1 MQRFGEMALD
11 SRWLQQVRGKM
22 ESNMKNKRILFISFL
37 FLLLVNSAYFWL
49 RLPSFWDMGITIIL
63 FLGYLALVLTLLTQI
78 WLLYREKFKNKSRI
92 VNIIVLSSVLL
103 LTTIFPYGMYD
114 FEKLEGHDVI
124 IAQRESVANCTTTL
138 KMKSSNRFVEKS
150 VCFGVDRHEGEY
162 AIIGDTIKFLFEK
175 ESNFSSK
182 SAFGIIRLNK
192 NPASKPIG
200 EIIYYRN
207 LHDLNPL
214 SLRIMKYDLK

>member
-1 MQRFGEMALD
+1 
-11 SRWLQQVRGKM
+11 
-22 ESNMKNKRILFISFL
+22 MKNKLILFLSLL

-49 RLPSFWDMGITIIL
+49 RLPSFWDIGITIIL
-63 FLGYLALVLTLLTQI
+63 LLGYLALVLTLFTQI
-78 WLLYREKFKNKSRI
+78 WLLYRERFKNKSRI
-92 VNIIVLSSVLL
+92 INAIVLSSVLL

-124 IAQRESVANCTTTL
+124 IAQREGVANCTTTF

-150 VCFGVDRHEGEY
+150 VCFGVDRYIGEY
-162 AIIGDTIKFLFEK
+162 AMVGDTIKFLFES
-175 ESNFSSK
+175 ESNFRSK
-182 SAFGIIRLNK
+182 SAIGIIRLNK

-207 LHDLNPL
+207 FHDLNPL
-214 SLRIMKYDLK
+214 TLKIMKYDLKKDLLVF